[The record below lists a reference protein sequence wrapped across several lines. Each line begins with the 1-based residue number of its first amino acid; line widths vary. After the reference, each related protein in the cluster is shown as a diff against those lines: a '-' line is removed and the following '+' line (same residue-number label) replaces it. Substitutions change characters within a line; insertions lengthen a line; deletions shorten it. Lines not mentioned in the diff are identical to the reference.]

1 MSNMSKEFCRLYL
14 TSTSGVCLSLS
25 PQTPLVFPQKRLH
38 LQKRLHIGH
47 CMLRTALHSQQQPNN
62 NNNNKIAHR
71 KCEKTR
77 PAGEAQGQGVTVM
90 ASRVERGVLA
100 FATS

>member
-1 MSNMSKEFCRLYL
+1 MSKEFCRLYL
-14 TSTSGVCLSLS
+14 TSTSGVWLS
-25 PQTPLVFPQKRLH
+25 PQAPLVFPQNTKKTTLAKKTTH
-38 LQKRLHIGH
+38 WSLGH
-47 CMLRTALHSQQQPNN
+47 CMLRTALHSQQQQQQQQNRPP
-62 NNNNKIAHR
+62 KMR
-71 KCEKTR
+71 KTR

>member
-1 MSNMSKEFCRLYL
+1 MPVPSGAVGFPPHKIQKKDYTCKKDYTLVIACYVRLYI
-14 TSTSGVCLSLS
+14 
-25 PQTPLVFPQKRLH
+25 RN
-38 LQKRLHIGH
+38 
-47 CMLRTALHSQQQPNN
+47 NN
-62 NNNNKIAHR
+62 NNNNKNR
-71 KCEKTR
+71 PPKMRKTR